1 MSLKSSLT
9 QTPQSVPKALMS
21 DIDDKELDEV
31 TRTVNYHEA
40 VRKAVDLYIGDI
52 EYHDRNEEQSV
63 DV

>member
-1 MSLKSSLT
+1 
-9 QTPQSVPKALMS
+9 MS

-31 TRTVNYHEA
+31 TRKVNYHEA